1 MIRDR
6 GTLLRCGG
14 PALRMALPTYPS
26 GPCVRSGKLERTRNM
41 SEHDNGDVRRR
52 VSIRKY
58 APQDAAE
65 VAKLCGQ
72 LGYPTSELQLD
83 ERMKQMGQRSSL
95 VVAVDNASNCIA
107 GWIELLV
114 VTHVFSDMCMEIG
127 GLVVNEGVRS
137 RGIGKLLVEAAE
149 EAGRKMRI
157 QRVRVRSNIVR
168 GRAHAF
174 YEQLGYKEVKTSK
187 VFEKTL

>member
-1 MIRDR
+1 
-6 GTLLRCGG
+6 
-14 PALRMALPTYPS
+14 
-26 GPCVRSGKLERTRNM
+26 M
-41 SEHDNGDVRRR
+41 SEHDNGDVRRQ

-127 GLVVNEGVRS
+127 GLVVNEGV
-137 RGIGKLLVEAAE
+137 IGELLVEAAE